1 MLSRLGEPIPTDIF
15 SDSIVTPI
23 RVVES
28 YHIIDNGELWLLMI
42 MISGHFAFDKPHNL
56 YIGTAIQNPD
66 RMILE
71 CYLQA
76 GKIAAEVRETARK
89 KYHVGLTLFEI
100 CESVEAQIRSL
111 NAEPA
116 FPVNTSLNEI
126 AAHYTAEPN
135 DATLVKE
142 GDVLKID
149 IGVHIDGYIA
159 DTAVTVC
166 YDPQYEAL
174 VSTAEMALGEA
185 VRMARANTKASDIGR
200 VIETTITKFGFK
212 PIQNLSGHSLQQYT
226 IHAGK
231 SIPNIWTRGSSLS
244 LLENEAYAI
253 EPFITTRDGQGIV
266 YEGKTKNIFGI
277 TSRKPVKNKEV
288 DDLLDL
294 IWSRY
299 RTLPFALRWLTDKYE
314 EKDLRRLADVLIRKK
329 NVHAYPILV
338 EGHSKIVVQAEHTLI
353 PTESSA
359 NIITL

>member
-1 MLSRLGEPIPTDIF
+1 MNLG
-15 SDSIVTPI
+15 
-23 RVVES
+23 
-28 YHIIDNGELWLLMI
+28 
-42 MISGHFAFDKPHNL
+42 
-56 YIGTAIQNPD
+56 
-66 RMILE
+66 

-76 GKIAAEVRETARK
+76 GKIAAAVRETARK
-89 KYHVGLTLFEI
+89 KYHVGVTLFEI

-116 FPVNTSLNEI
+116 FPVNTSLNET

-166 YDPQYEAL
+166 YDPKYEAL
-174 VSTAEMALGEA
+174 VNTAEMALSEA
-185 VRMARANTKASDIGR
+185 VRIARVNTKASDIGR
-200 VIETTITKFGFK
+200 FIESKITKFGFK

-231 SIPNIWTRGSSLS
+231 SIPNIWTRGSSFS
-244 LLENEAYAI
+244 LLTNEAYAI
-253 EPFITTRDGQGIV
+253 EPFITTRDGQGVV
-266 YEGKTKNIFGI
+266 YEGKTKNIFGV
-277 TSRKPVKNKEV
+277 TSRKPVKNKEA
-288 DDLLDL
+288 DDLLKL

-299 RTLPFALRWLTDKYE
+299 KTLPFALRWLTNKYD
-314 EKDLRRLADVLIRKK
+314 EKDLRRLADVLVRKK

-353 PTESSA
+353 PTESSV

>member
-1 MLSRLGEPIPTDIF
+1 MYIEVRSANIMFSSHLQSVYAAQSLYRNSNTTPEQMNLG
-15 SDSIVTPI
+15 
-23 RVVES
+23 
-28 YHIIDNGELWLLMI
+28 
-42 MISGHFAFDKPHNL
+42 
-56 YIGTAIQNPD
+56 
-66 RMILE
+66 

-111 NAEPA
+111 DAEPA

-135 DATLVKE
+135 DDTLVKE

-166 YDPQYEAL
+166 YDPKYEAL
-174 VSTAEMALGEA
+174 VSTAEMALSEA
-185 VRMARANTKASDIGR
+185 VRIARANTKASDIGR
-200 VIETTITKFGFK
+200 VIEATITKFGFR
-212 PIQNLSGHSLQQYT
+212 PIQNLSGHSLKQYI

-231 SIPNIWTRGSSLS
+231 SIPNIWTRGSSFS
-244 LLENEAYAI
+244 LLANEAYAI
-253 EPFITTRDGQGIV
+253 EPFITTRDGQGVV
-266 YEGKTKNIFGI
+266 YEGKTKNIFGV
-277 TSRKPVKNKEV
+277 TSRKPSKNKEA

-294 IWSRY
+294 IWNRY
-299 RTLPFALRWLTDKYE
+299 KTLPFALRWLTDKYD
-314 EKDLRRLADVLIRKK
+314 EKDLRRLADMLVKKK

-353 PTESSA
+353 PTESSV
-359 NIITL
+359 NIVTL